1 MTVENTPDSQQ
12 HREEAAGASATDEQ
26 HRKMAERRKEGFE
39 RKKAKAAGEKG
50 LLIVHTG
57 TGKGKTSAALGM
69 VVRSLAHN
77 LGVGVVQFIKGA
89 METGERT
96 FFADMPGIEF
106 HAIGDGFT
114 WDTQD
119 RSADI
124 ATARRAWDQACKLI
138 ADPKLGLVVLDEL
151 NVILKYEYISLDE
164 VIKALRSRR
173 PDQHVVVTGRHAPE
187 ALIAEAD
194 LVTEMR
200 AIRHPFREQGIRAQR
215 GIEF

>member
-1 MTVENTPDSQQ
+1 M
-12 HREEAAGASATDEQ
+12 
-26 HRKMAERRKEGFE
+26 
-39 RKKAKAAGEKG
+39 
-50 LLIVHTG
+50 IVHTG

-69 VVRSLAHN
+69 VVRSVAHN

-124 ATARRAWDQACKLI
+124 ATARRAWDQARKLI

-151 NVILKYEYISLDE
+151 NVILKYEYIPLEE
-164 VIKALRSRR
+164 VLAVLRSRR

>member
-1 MTVENTPDSQQ
+1 MPTC
-12 HREEAAGASATDEQ
+12 
-26 HRKMAERRKEGFE
+26 
-39 RKKAKAAGEKG
+39 
-50 LLIVHTG
+50 
-57 TGKGKTSAALGM
+57 
-69 VVRSLAHN
+69 
-77 LGVGVVQFIKGA
+77 
-89 METGERT
+89 
-96 FFADMPGIEF
+96 PGIEF

-124 ATARRAWDQACKLI
+124 ATARRAWDQARKLI

-151 NVILKYEYISLDE
+151 NVILKYEYIPLEE
-164 VIKALRSRR
+164 VLAVLRSRR

>member
-1 MTVENTPDSQQ
+1 MSVENKPDPQRNQ
-12 HREEAAGASATDEQ
+12 EQAAAAVTEEQ

-69 VVRSLAHN
+69 VVRSVAHN

-96 FFADMPGIEF
+96 FFAGMPGIEF

-119 RSADI
+119 RSADM

-151 NVILKYEYISLDE
+151 NVILKYEYIPLDE
-164 VIKALRSRR
+164 VLAVLRSRR